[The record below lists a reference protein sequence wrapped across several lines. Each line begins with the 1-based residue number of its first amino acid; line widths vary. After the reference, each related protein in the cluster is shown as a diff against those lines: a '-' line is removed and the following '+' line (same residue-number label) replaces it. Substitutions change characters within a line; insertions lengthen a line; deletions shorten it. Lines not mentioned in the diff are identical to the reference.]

1 MMNKL
6 QLITIILTSMS
17 VLTACGV
24 DKNKVANN
32 KHEHQ
37 DQTDS
42 SEYKKDKQKKMAE
55 QLSSHYARLA
65 SKHTDSCPKLLQKQ
79 IDSQLITRRKE
90 QLKGQY
96 CDYYI
101 YPKKGELLTITS
113 SDPALK
119 ITLRMPR
126 THDFAN
132 GAYLVDSNRRHVIRV
147 AYAGSTYKPSDF
159 IYNIKIQLD
168 EKE

>member
-1 MMNKL
+1 M
-6 QLITIILTSMS
+6 T
-17 VLTACGV
+17 VLTACV
-24 DKNKVANN
+24 ADKKI
-32 KHEHQ
+32 EHRIGHQ
-37 DQTDS
+37 SQTDS
-42 SEYKKDKQKKMAE
+42 SEDKDDEQKKMAE

-65 SKHTDSCPKLLQKQ
+65 SKHNDACPKLLQKQ

-101 YPKKGELLTITS
+101 YPKEGEFLTITS

-126 THDFAN
+126 IHDFAN

-147 AYAGSTYKPSDF
+147 AYAGSIYKPSDF

-168 EKE
+168 EKK